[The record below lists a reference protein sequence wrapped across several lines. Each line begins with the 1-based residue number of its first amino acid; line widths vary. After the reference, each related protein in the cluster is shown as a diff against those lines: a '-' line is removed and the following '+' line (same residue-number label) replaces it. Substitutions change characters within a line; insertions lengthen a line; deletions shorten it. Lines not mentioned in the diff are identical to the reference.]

1 MTNNTTPE
9 IIIKPELKNI
19 RITVAIDRIT
29 FKFRNKDDRDKHLAK
44 CKLIA
49 EKVKELNCKVTL
61 RGKYMPDSG
70 YEVNDHIITFLTSRR
85 RQGKHCPEKYI
96 VKI

>member
-49 EKVKELNCKVTL
+49 IKAQQLNCKVTL
-61 RGKYMPDSG
+61 RGKYCPDSG
-70 YEVNDHIITFLTSRR
+70 FINSVEFLTSRR
-85 RQGKHCPEKYI
+85 RCGKHYPEKYM
-96 VKI
+96 VKIN